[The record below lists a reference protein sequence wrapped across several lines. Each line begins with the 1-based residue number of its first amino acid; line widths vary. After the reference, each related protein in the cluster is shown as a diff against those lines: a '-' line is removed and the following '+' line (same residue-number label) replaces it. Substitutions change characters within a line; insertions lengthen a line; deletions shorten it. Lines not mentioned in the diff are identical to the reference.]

1 MKQFTNFEIMNKN
14 LATVLK
20 LPQQFLLLT
29 LEPIKKNMINLT
41 MTSNKPTYEELEKEI
56 KILQDKLEKQ
66 KVIESNMQVVE
77 NLAKI
82 GHWDWDYE
90 KGILSWSDEIF
101 NIFGVDKET
110 FVVSAQNF
118 ESTIHPDDID
128 FFMKEL
134 EIALNANND
143 ISIIHRIIKPN
154 GIISTVHERATIIRK
169 NNKPIRLIGTIQDIT
184 EQKNIENKIIQSKEE
199 AELYNERLES
209 LLRVSQFPTNSIQ
222 ELLDFSLSEVI
233 NLTESKIGYIYFYNE
248 TTKQFTLNTWSK
260 EVMPNC
266 SVVNP
271 QSVYDLDKTGCWG
284 EAVRQRKPIILNDY
298 QSENPIK
305 KGTPEGHI
313 KLTKFL
319 TIPVIFDDKIVAV
332 AGVANKE
339 TNYNN
344 SDVRQLTLLMDNVW
358 KISDRIQ
365 LISKLKTAV
374 EKAEESEH
382 KFRSYIENAPDGII
396 VIQNEGKYLEVNPE
410 LCKMFGYTKEEF
422 LNNNYKIPIIAE
434 EEYSK
439 ARKSVEKILIE
450 GKNVDE
456 FRFVRKNKTFF
467 YGLMSSVRI
476 SNNHT
481 LTFIKNIDNIKN
493 TQQDL
498 IIAKEKAEESDRL
511 KSAFLQNMSHEVRT
525 PLNAIVG
532 FSQLIT
538 KSNQT
543 PEKIIKFSE
552 MISEGSEK
560 LIGVITD
567 VIEISQIQSKITK
580 PKLTEF
586 DIISF
591 LNAITNNFKNK
602 AIEKN
607 IDLKIKI
614 DVNFPEYFIQSDKEK
629 LNRIFFHLIDNA
641 IKFTTHGIVNIVCE
655 LENEN
660 IKFAI
665 TDTGIGISEE
675 MQKIIFEPFRQV
687 ETGIC
692 RNFGGNG
699 LGLSLVKAYTEL
711 LNGSISLKSEINK
724 GTTFYISIPTN
735 KVSLQIPEILTDDK
749 KYKVN
754 TILIVEDEYSNYQYL
769 LALLEETKLEILYA
783 ENGKKA
789 VDMCRANAKIDL
801 ILMDIKMPIMDGHT
815 SAKLIK
821 GFRSDIPIIAQTA
834 YALESERETFIGIF
848 DDYITKPISEELLN
862 QKLFKYIGK

>member
-1 MKQFTNFEIMNKN
+1 
-14 LATVLK
+14 
-20 LPQQFLLLT
+20 
-29 LEPIKKNMINLT
+29 MINLT

-493 TQQDL
+493 T
-498 IIAKEKAEESDRL
+498 
-511 KSAFLQNMSHEVRT
+511 
-525 PLNAIVG
+525 
-532 FSQLIT
+532 
-538 KSNQT
+538 
-543 PEKIIKFSE
+543 
-552 MISEGSEK
+552 
-560 LIGVITD
+560 
-567 VIEISQIQSKITK
+567 
-580 PKLTEF
+580 
-586 DIISF
+586 
-591 LNAITNNFKNK
+591 
-602 AIEKN
+602 
-607 IDLKIKI
+607 
-614 DVNFPEYFIQSDKEK
+614 
-629 LNRIFFHLIDNA
+629 
-641 IKFTTHGIVNIVCE
+641 
-655 LENEN
+655 
-660 IKFAI
+660 
-665 TDTGIGISEE
+665 
-675 MQKIIFEPFRQV
+675 
-687 ETGIC
+687 
-692 RNFGGNG
+692 
-699 LGLSLVKAYTEL
+699 
-711 LNGSISLKSEINK
+711 
-724 GTTFYISIPTN
+724 
-735 KVSLQIPEILTDDK
+735 
-749 KYKVN
+749 
-754 TILIVEDEYSNYQYL
+754 
-769 LALLEETKLEILYA
+769 
-783 ENGKKA
+783 
-789 VDMCRANAKIDL
+789 
-801 ILMDIKMPIMDGHT
+801 
-815 SAKLIK
+815 
-821 GFRSDIPIIAQTA
+821 
-834 YALESERETFIGIF
+834 
-848 DDYITKPISEELLN
+848 
-862 QKLFKYIGK
+862 